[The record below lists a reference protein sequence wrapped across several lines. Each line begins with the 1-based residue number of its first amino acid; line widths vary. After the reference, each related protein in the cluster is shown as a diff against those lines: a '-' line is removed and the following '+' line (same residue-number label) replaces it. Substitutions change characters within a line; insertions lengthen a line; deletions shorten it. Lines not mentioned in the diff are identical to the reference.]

1 MKLSKEPSKNSRTI
15 RKYTREMKEKSDAKV
30 PKLRRVRQKLK
41 GRVEAPY

>member
-15 RKYTREMKEKSDAKV
+15 RKYTREMKEKAEAKV
-30 PKLRRVRQKLK
+30 PKMRRVRQKLK